1 MAEHAPGGPG
11 SQSGEESPNV
21 AALRLRADQ
30 VRWRCDPAQLPF
42 QTTDE
47 IEPARTV
54 VGQDAAVEAVRFGLE
69 CYAPGQ
75 NIFIRGLTGTG
86 RMTLVRQLLEQI
98 RPACPLAP
106 DRCYVHNFEQ
116 GDRPLLITL
125 PRGKARPFARRV
137 DELIRFIR
145 EDLARALSDDA
156 IKNRQEAMQRK
167 TQDQIKRLLQPFE
180 KELKEAGLALVTVQ
194 AGPVAQGAIFGLV
207 DDKPLPPEQIEE
219 MHSQGDLSEEQ
230 FQAFQKNHEKYSRQL
245 KDVSHK
251 IIELGLAASESMEQL
266 IKREARSALDR
277 LVERI
282 KSDFLDTRVDRFL
295 DRIVED
301 VVENRL
307 PELQN
312 STEFTRLYKVNVL
325 LEHAGEVCPTVIENT
340 PTVVNLLGSIDREPA
355 PSGAVISDHTMI
367 HAGSILR
374 ADGGYLILDAR
385 DVLTEPGAWKVL
397 TRTLRT
403 ERLEIIP
410 PELSL
415 SFAWGHSL
423 KPEPIDV
430 NVKVI
435 LLGDAETYYL
445 LQSADPEFAQLFKVL
460 ADFDSVIPRTAT
472 GIEQYT
478 AIIAKVAAEEKLP
491 AFDRT
496 AVAALIE
503 HGARIAARREKLTA
517 RFSRLADIA
526 REAAFIAGKDGR
538 GTVTGE
544 DILQT
549 IRRTKCRADLP
560 SRKFH
565 EYLADGTIRIQTTGA
580 TVGQVNGLAVL
591 QAGQL
596 TYGFPA
602 RITATIGAGSAG
614 VINIEREAD
623 LSGAI
628 HTKGFYILG
637 GLLRHLLQT
646 DYPLAFTASIAFEQ
660 SYGGIDGDS
669 ASGAEICCLLSAL
682 TGVPIRQEI
691 AMTGAIDQ
699 LGHILAVGA
708 VNEKIEGFFDTC
720 EDIGLTGGQGVIIP
734 KANAL
739 DLMLRQDVVDACA
752 AGQFSIYAVGT
763 VHEALEILTGLPAGE
778 RDAKGEYPAGSLL
791 GKAIEKARLYWTKA
805 AQAMRG
811 PVVPAVK
818 EEVPP
823 ETA

>member
-1 MAEHAPGGPG
+1 MPQSIPGGDTSPPA
-11 SQSGEESPNV
+11 ESEDV
-21 AALRLRADQ
+21 AALRLPAES
-30 VRWRCDPAQLPF
+30 VRWRCDPARLPF
-42 QTTDE
+42 DTTEE
-47 IEPARTV
+47 IEPARSV
-54 VGQDAAVEAVRFGLE
+54 VGQDNAVDAVRFGLE

-86 RMTLVRQLLEQI
+86 RMTLVRQLLEHI

-116 GDRPLLITL
+116 RDRPVLITL
-125 PRGKARPFARRV
+125 PRGRARAFARRV

-145 EDLARALSDDA
+145 EDLVRALSDEA
-156 IKNRQEAMQRK
+156 IKSRQDSMQRS
-167 TQDQIKRLLQPFE
+167 TQDRIRKILQPFE
-180 KELKEAGLALVTVQ
+180 DELKEAGLALVTVQ
-194 AGPVAQGAIFGLV
+194 AGPVAQGALYGLI
-207 DDKPLPPEQIEE
+207 DGEPTPPEEIEE
-219 MHSQGDLSEEQ
+219 MHNRGDISDEQ
-230 FQAFQKNHEKYSRQL
+230 FQDFVRNHEKYNRRL
-245 KDVSHK
+245 KDISHK
-251 IIELGLAASESMEQL
+251 IIELGLAASESMERF
-266 IKREARSALDR
+266 IKREARSALER

-282 KSDFLDTRVDRFL
+282 KSDFLDTRVERFL
-295 DRIVED
+295 DEVVED

-307 PELQN
+307 SELQE
-312 STEFTRLYKVNVL
+312 SSEFTRLYKVNAL
-325 LEHAGEVCPTVIENT
+325 LEHAGETCPTVVENT
-340 PTVVNLLGSIDREPA
+340 PTVMNLLGSIDREPA
-355 PSGAVISDHTMI
+355 PGGGAASDHTMI

-403 ERLEIIP
+403 GRLEIMP

-415 SFAWGHSL
+415 SFIWAHSL

-435 LLGDAETYYL
+435 LLGDAHTYYL
-445 LQSADPEFAQLFKVL
+445 LQAVDPDFAQLFKVL
-460 ADFDSVIPRTAT
+460 ADFDNVIPRTAE
-472 GIEQYT
+472 GLEDYS
-478 AIIAKVAAEEKLP
+478 AVIAKVAAEEKLP

-503 HGARIAARREKLTA
+503 HGARIAARRQKLTA

-526 REAAFIAGKDGR
+526 REAAFIAGKENR

-544 DILQT
+544 DVNET
-549 IRRTKCRADLP
+549 IRRTKRRADLP

-565 EYLADGTIRIQTTGA
+565 EYLADGTIRIQTTGR
-580 TVGQVNGLAVL
+580 TVGQMNGLAVL
-591 QAGQL
+591 TAGQL

-682 TGVPIRQEI
+682 TGVPIRQDM

-699 LGHILAVGA
+699 LGHVLAIGA
-708 VNEKIEGFFDTC
+708 VNEKIEGFYDTC
-720 EDIGLTGGQGVIIP
+720 EDIGLTGSQGVIIP

-752 AGQFSIYAVGT
+752 AGRFHVYAVEN
-763 VHEALEILTGLPAGE
+763 VRQALEILTGVPAGE
-778 RDAKGEYPAGSLL
+778 RDEMGEYPAESLL
-791 GKAIEKARLYWTKA
+791 GKAVERARRFWTKA
-805 AQAMRG
+805 AQAMRQ
-811 PVVPAVK
+811 PVSAAITG
-818 EEVPP
+818 EEPP
-823 ETA
+823 ESD

>member
-1 MAEHAPGGPG
+1 MAEKHRGDVKASPEE
-11 SQSGEESPNV
+11 QSAAL
-21 AALRLRADQ
+21 AALRLSADE

-47 IEPARTV
+47 IEPARGV
-54 VGQDAAVEAVRFGLE
+54 IGQDAAVEAVRFGLE

-75 NIFIRGLTGTG
+75 NVFIRGLTGTG

-98 RPACPLAP
+98 SPACPLAP

-116 GDRPLLITL
+116 RDRPLLITL
-125 PRGKARPFARRV
+125 PRGTARAFARRV

-145 EDLARALSDDA
+145 EDLARALSADA
-156 IKNRQEAMQRK
+156 IKNRQEAMERR
-167 TQDQIKRLLQPFE
+167 TQERIKQIIKPFE
-180 KELKEAGLALVTVQ
+180 EELNKAGLALVTVQ
-194 AGPVAQGAIFGLV
+194 AGPVAQGALFGLV
-207 DDKPLPPEQIEE
+207 EGKPVPPEEIERL
-219 MHSQGDLSEEQ
+219 HGQGELSDERME
-230 FQAFQKNHEKYSRQL
+230 AFRASHEKYGRQL
-245 KDVSHK
+245 RDVSHR
-251 IIELGLAASESMEQL
+251 IAELGLAASETMEQFF
-266 IKREARSALDR
+266 KREARSALEK
-277 LVERI
+277 LVERV
-282 KSDFLDTRVDRFL
+282 KTEFPDDRVGQFLDKV
-295 DRIVED
+295 VED
-301 VVENRL
+301 VAENRL
-307 PELQN
+307 PELKN
-312 STEFTRLYKVNVL
+312 GAEFTRLYKVNVL
-325 LEHAGEVCPTVIENT
+325 VEPPGETCPTVIENA
-340 PTVVNLLGSIDREPA
+340 PTMANLLGTIDREAGPG
-355 PSGAVISDHTMI
+355 GALLSDHTMI
-367 HAGSILR
+367 HAGSMLR

-397 TRTLRT
+397 IRTLRT
-403 ERLEIIP
+403 GRLEIVP
-410 PELSL
+410 PELS
-415 SFAWGHSL
+415 FFWGHSI

-430 NVKVI
+430 SVKVI

-445 LQSADPEFAQLFKVL
+445 LETLDPDFCQLFKVL
-460 ADFDSVIPRTAT
+460 ADFDSVIPRTEQ
-472 GIEQYT
+472 GIEQY
-478 AIIAKVAAEEKLP
+478 ASIIAKLAAEEKLP
-491 AFDRT
+491 SFDRT

-526 REAAFIAGKDGR
+526 REAAFFAGKDGPR
-538 GTVTGE
+538 PVTGE
-544 DILQT
+544 DVRET
-549 IRRTKCRADLP
+549 VRRTRRRADLP
-560 SRKFH
+560 SRRFH
-565 EYLADGTIRIQTTGA
+565 EFLADGTIRIQTTGA

-614 VINIEREAD
+614 VINIEREAN

-646 DYPLAFTASIAFEQ
+646 DHPLAFTASIAFEQ

-682 TGVPIRQEI
+682 TGVPIRQDI

-708 VNEKIEGFFDTC
+708 VNEKIEGFYDTC
-720 EDIGLTGGQGVIIP
+720 EDIGLTGAQGVIIP

-739 DLMLRQDVVDACA
+739 DLMLRENVVQACA
-752 AGQFSIYAVGT
+752 AGRFHVYAVGD
-763 VHEALEILTGLPAGE
+763 VCEALEILTGLPAGR
-778 RDAKGEYPAGSLL
+778 RDEAGRYPRTSLL
-791 GKAIEKARLYWTKA
+791 GRAVDKAHAYWTKA

-811 PVVPAVK
+811 SLPDGGEGKEPPQPA
-818 EEVPP
+818 
-823 ETA
+823 

>member
-1 MAEHAPGGPG
+1 MAEKHSGDVKA
-11 SQSGEESPNV
+11 SSEEQS
-21 AALRLRADQ
+21 AALAAFRLSADQ

-47 IEPARTV
+47 IEPARGV
-54 VGQDAAVEAVRFGLE
+54 IGQDAAVEAVRFGLE

-75 NIFIRGLTGTG
+75 NVFIRGLTGTG

-98 RPACPLAP
+98 SPACPLAP

-116 GDRPLLITL
+116 RDRPLLITL
-125 PRGKARPFARRV
+125 PRGTARAFARRV

-145 EDLARALSDDA
+145 EDLARALSADA
-156 IKNRQEAMQRK
+156 IKNRQEAMERR
-167 TQDQIKRLLQPFE
+167 TQERIKQIIQPFE
-180 KELKEAGLALVTVQ
+180 KELTEAGLALVTVQ
-194 AGPVAQGAIFGLV
+194 AGPVAQGALFGLV
-207 DDKPLPPEQIEE
+207 DGKPVPPEEIERL
-219 MHSQGDLSEEQ
+219 HGQGELSDEQ
-230 FQAFQKNHEKYSRQL
+230 MEAFRASHEKYGRQL
-245 KDVSHK
+245 RDVSHR
-251 IIELGLAASESMEQL
+251 IAELGLAASESMEQFF
-266 IKREARSALDR
+266 KREARSALEK

-282 KSDFLDTRVDRFL
+282 KAELPDERVGRFL
-295 DRIVED
+295 DKVVED
-301 VVENRL
+301 VAENRL
-307 PELQN
+307 PELKN
-312 STEFTRLYKVNVL
+312 GAEFTRLYKVNVL
-325 LEHAGEVCPTVIENT
+325 VEPPGETCATVIENA
-340 PTVVNLLGSIDREPA
+340 PTMANLLGTIDREAGPG
-355 PSGAVISDHTMI
+355 GAFLSDHTMI
-367 HAGSILR
+367 HAGSMLR

-397 TRTLRT
+397 IRTLRT
-403 ERLEIIP
+403 GRLEIVP
-410 PELSL
+410 PELS
-415 SFAWGHSL
+415 FFWGHSL

-445 LQSADPEFAQLFKVL
+445 LETLDPDFCQLFKVL
-460 ADFDSVIPRTAT
+460 ADFDSVIPRTEQ
-472 GIEQYT
+472 GIEQY
-478 AIIAKVAAEEKLP
+478 ASIIAKLAAEEKLP
-491 AFDRT
+491 SFDRT

-544 DILQT
+544 DILKT

-580 TVGQVNGLAVL
+580 TTGQVNGLAVL

-708 VNEKIEGFFDTC
+708 VNEKIEGFYDTC

-734 KANAL
+734 RANAL

-752 AGQFSIYAVGT
+752 AGQFRIYAVET
-763 VHEALEILTGLPAGE
+763 VREALEILTGLPAGE
-778 RDAKGEYPAGSLL
+778 RDAKGAYPTGSLL
-791 GKAIEKARLYWTKA
+791 GKAVEKARLYWTKA
-805 AQAMRG
+805 AQAMHH
-811 PVVPAVK
+811 PASAAMTR
-818 EEVPP
+818 EEPR
-823 ETA
+823 ESN